1 MLGATAIAERKLQH
15 ANPLPIL
22 GFDVGVGRAGVI
34 FQPEGDK
41 KEQWML
47 QIRTAL
53 VRMRLDGGEASS
65 LAGRLSFGAQHLFRR
80 CACACM
86 CVRRHVLQSCVFA
99 GWAERCSCR
108 SLSRSAKQPAKLTK
122 NWRRLCVGGSRS
134 CEKTS
139 VRSGSCLLSSCKPD
153 YHCIHAYVDMQAMGG
168 IRAEALAVALRREEH
183 ASKGRGGTCDRWP
196 HRVR

>member
-65 LAGRLSFGAQHLFRR
+65 LAGRLSFATPFSTVRVCMYVCAQT
-80 CACACM
+80 C
-86 CVRRHVLQSCVFA
+86 FA
-99 GWAERCSCR
+99 IVCLCR
-108 SLSRSAKQPAKLTK
+108 MGRAMLMPIFKQIRKATSEVDEEL
-122 NWRRLCVGGSRS
+122 
-134 CEKTS
+134 EK
-139 VRSGSCLLSSCKPD
+139 
-153 YHCIHAYVDMQAMGG
+153 
-168 IRAEALAVALRREEH
+168 ALRWWLTVLREDICEIRFMF
-183 ASKGRGGTCDRWP
+183 AFL
-196 HRVR
+196 V